1 MQKFTYRQYS
11 LEKRDN
17 VCKARDNVYGMKIY
31 FVDENTDNN
40 LFGCAQ
46 NLKKMLHSTFMHNT
60 IKLSTVCIKFV

>member
-1 MQKFTYRQYS
+1 MQKFTFRQYS

-40 LFGCAQ
+40 FVFL
-46 NLKKMLHSTFMHNT
+46 LKTLKDIFIFFACYDKTKYGLY
-60 IKLSTVCIKFV
+60 